1 MHSCHLVSFLQVL
14 GFIVQGG
21 GSLQPDVLHAVDF
34 LLSEMDFPPGT
45 IVAYAECNEVCETL
59 DSKEELIIDNRLS
72 LIDNRFQTR
81 IDNQAQT

>member
-59 DSKEELIIDNRLS
+59 DSKEESIINIR
-72 LIDNRFQTR
+72 
-81 IDNQAQT
+81 